1 MTQGKINEY
10 RMGLVDRMFADHPRA
25 LGMSWLDHG
34 VGAVGIGARL
44 IGAGTACLVHA
55 VVPGLFTQTAGRT
68 VDHLYDHMQKRR
80 SGAPDPENFPE
91 YEI

>member
-1 MTQGKINEY
+1 MIQVNTNE
-10 RMGLVDRMFADHPRA
+10 RNVGLLDRMFADHPRA

-34 VGAVGIGARL
+34 VGALGIGARL

-55 VVPGLFTQTAGRT
+55 LVPGLFTQTAGRT
-68 VDHLYDHMQKRR
+68 VDHLYEHMQKRR
-80 SGAPDPENFPE
+80 AGASDPENFPE